1 MIDVKGKVITID
13 ANDVQ
18 EETANKISY
27 EKAAYILKVKNNQK
41 GLKDDIKT
49 YFDLK
54 IKNDS
59 SNIDILETPYEKEH
73 GGIKKELTI
82 ILMILIVF
90 VIRKNGNQ
98 LE

>member
-1 MIDVKGKVITID
+1 MKKVD
-13 ANDVQ
+13 
-18 EETANKISY
+18 
-27 EKAAYILKVKNNQK
+27 YILKVEDKK
-41 GLKDDIKT
+41 KDLKDDIKT

-73 GGIKKELTI
+73 SGIKKELTI

>member
-1 MIDVKGKVITID
+1 MDRCKRKSYNYRYNCT
-13 ANDVQ
+13 Q

-27 EKAAYILKVKNNQK
+27 EKAAYILKVEDKK
-41 GLKDDIKT
+41 KDLKDDIKT

-73 GGIKKELTI
+73 SGIKKRTYYNSYDTNC
-82 ILMILIVF
+82 
-90 VIRKNGNQ
+90 IRNKKKW
-98 LE
+98 